1 MRRYDLLKVIR
12 MTLEAQ
18 ALFFFSTRLH
28 ISYPF
33 LDFSGMVVNHHP

>member
-18 ALFFFSTRLH
+18 ALFFFPQGCTLVIHS
-28 ISYPF
+28 
-33 LDFSGMVVNHHP
+33 